1 MGTPAGS
8 GSLHSVSASTTSMNS
23 KGIHG
28 KVGKSGIGDDGL
40 ALGGAYPGPGCTSG
54 ADLYDPD
61 QPLWNDSGLETS
73 NALLNLQSSKIDE
86 AEPLSSDAP
95 PDRNNVRLSN
105 APDRDCS
112 IGTGRTS
119 FMSQSASS
127 SVWARIGG
135 SKNRSDMKEKINM
148 MGSFQYPENKL
159 KEDNDEMTCFNS
171 SSQQGKRVIADDACP
186 KSLGSSLK
194 AQTDMRNI
202 RKPSQKALRTLFV
215 NGIPQKNNRRDA
227 LLSHFQKF
235 GEVIDIHI
243 PLNSERAFV
252 QFSKREEAEAAL
264 KAPDA
269 VMGNRF
275 IKLWWANRDSIPDD
289 GISSGNGVIAT
300 ALGHSSA
307 FAPSHT
313 VATDKGK
320 DIHQATVSKTISDV
334 SPASDQPKPVIANGP
349 KVVPPLQKKLG
360 NLEQLK
366 EELRKKQEMLDQKR
380 NEFRRHL
387 DKLEKQVKP
396 KSPYLIF
403 NNACCLVTCDLLVLK
418 AQRL

>member
-1 MGTPAGS
+1 MGAPAAS
-8 GSLHSVSASTTSMNS
+8 GPLHSISASTTTLNS

-28 KVGKSGIGDDGL
+28 KVGKSGISDDGL
-40 ALGGAYPGPGCTSG
+40 ALGGAYPGPGCSSG

-61 QPLWNDSGLETS
+61 QPLWNDGGIETS
-73 NALLNLQSSKIDE
+73 SALLTLQSSKIEDI
-86 AEPLSSDAP
+86 EPLSGDASSDRHNAK
-95 PDRNNVRLSN
+95 LS
-105 APDRDCS
+105 S
-112 IGTGRTS
+112 S
-119 FMSQSASS
+119 FISQGASS

-135 SKNRSDMKEKINM
+135 SKNRSDMKERINPM
-148 MGSFQYPENKL
+148 MGPIEYPENQL
-159 KEDNDEMTCFNS
+159 KEDNDELTCFQNAS
-171 SSQQGKRVIADDACP
+171 HHGKRMIVDDSGP
-186 KSLGSSLK
+186 KSLGTSLK
-194 AQTDMRNI
+194 AQTDRRNI

-215 NGIPQKNNRRDA
+215 NGVPQKSNRKEA

-289 GISSGNGVIAT
+289 GIISGNGVTAT

-313 VATDKGK
+313 VVTERGK
-320 DIHQATVSKTISDV
+320 EIHQATASKTISDA
-334 SPASDQPKPVIANGP
+334 SPALDQPKPVIANGP
-349 KVVPPLQKKLG
+349 KVVPPTQKKLE

-387 DKLEKQVKP
+387 DKLQKQVKP
-396 KSPYLIF
+396 KCPHII
-403 NNACCLVTCDLLVLK
+403 
-418 AQRL
+418 